1 MLVVNNN
8 FKNDKIHALYHF
20 YYLCTQKQAF
30 MKLKKLIPE
39 LASSIIN
46 LGFDKEPRE
55 VQSVSI
61 PKIKSGSDMYIIGPK
76 GCGKSTA
83 LLMGVIQQLKEPF
96 EEAPRAI
103 VVVATKDEAFRMEEL
118 FQSLAGRSQ
127 LRSFVAF
134 EPGIIQYQ
142 KDEIYDGLDVLFV
155 TPKRLTE
162 LVNINGIPMTKVKM
176 LIVDDADEFFKSS
189 LQGIFHRIAD
199 GLKNPQ
205 IIISSDNWISKF
217 DEVEEM
223 VMKNPAIIEIEEE

>member
-1 MLVVNNN
+1 
-8 FKNDKIHALYHF
+8 
-20 YYLCTQKQAF
+20 
-30 MKLKKLIPE
+30 MKLKKMIPE
-39 LASSIIN
+39 LASSIID
-46 LGFDKEPRE
+46 LGFDKEPKE
-55 VQSVSI
+55 VQSLSI
-61 PKIKSGSDMYIIGPK
+61 PKIKSGSDLYIIGSE
-76 GCGKSTA
+76 GSGKSTA
-83 LLMGVIQQLKEPF
+83 LLIGLVQQLKEPF

-103 VVVATKDEAFRMEEL
+103 VITSSKDEAFRMEEL
-118 FQSLAGRSQ
+118 FQKLAGKTK

-162 LVNINGIPMTKVKM
+162 LVNINGVPMTKIKM

-189 LQGIFHRIAD
+189 SQGIFHRIAD

-205 IIISSDNWISKF
+205 IIISSNTWINKF

-223 VMKNPAIIEIEEE
+223 VMKNPVVIEVE